1 MNLLLQKIIIALTG
15 LFLCLFLAVH
25 LSANFIL
32 LWPQE
37 ISQGLYNSYSTFLRE
52 NPLIKL
58 VAYLLYL
65 SLLFHIIYA
74 LIVSIKNRR
83 AKPDKY
89 VMNKTI
95 QNSSWASQNM
105 GLLGTLI
112 LIFIVIHLANFW
124 ARIKLGMGVSVGIDI
139 AGNVDVYK
147 VADALFKQ
155 PFYVLLYSILAIPLG
170 FHINHGLKSAFKT
183 IGIHHKKA
191 LKIVSNISFIY
202 ALVIALGFGI
212 IPIIVYFK

>member
-1 MNLLLQKIIIALTG
+1 MNLLFQKIIIALTG

-32 LWPQE
+32 LWPE
-37 ISQGLYNSYSTFLRE
+37 EVSQDMYNSYSTFLRE
-52 NPLIKL
+52 SPLIKL

-74 LIVSIKNRR
+74 FIVTVKNWR

-89 VMNKTI
+89 VMNKTS

-105 GLLGTLI
+105 GLLGMLI
-112 LIFIVIHLANFW
+112 LIFIVIHMANFW
-124 ARIKLGMGVSVGIDI
+124 ARIKLGLGESVGMDL
-139 AGNVDVYK
+139 AGNVDVYQ
-147 VADALFKQ
+147 VADALFQQ
-155 PFYVLLYSILAIPLG
+155 PFYVLFYSILAIPLW
-170 FHINHGLKSAFKT
+170 FHLHHGLKSAFMT
-183 IGIHHKKA
+183 MGVHHKYT
-191 LKIVSNISFIY
+191 LKILSKISFIY
-202 ALVIALGFGI
+202 ALVISLGFGI

>member
-1 MNLLLQKIIIALTG
+1 MNLLFQKIIIALTG

-37 ISQGLYNSYSTFLRE
+37 ISQDMYNSYSAFLRE
-52 NPLIKL
+52 NPFIKL
-58 VAYLLYL
+58 VAYVLYF
-65 SLLFHIIYA
+65 SLLFHLLYA

-105 GLLGTLI
+105 GLLGIMI
-112 LIFIVIHLANFW
+112 LIFILIHLANFW
-124 ARIKLGMGVSVGIDI
+124 VRIKLGIGEAVGLDLS
-139 AGNVDVYK
+139 GNVDVYK

-155 PFYVLLYSILAIPLG
+155 PLYVLFYSIIAIPPG
-170 FHINHGLKSAFKT
+170 FHLNHGLNSAFKT
-183 IGIHHKKA
+183 LGLHHKNA
-191 LKIVSNISFIY
+191 LKILTKISFIY
-202 ALVIALGFGI
+202 ALIISLGFGL
-212 IPIIVYFK
+212 IPIFVYFK

>member
-1 MNLLLQKIIIALTG
+1 MSLLFQKIIIALTG

-37 ISQGLYNSYSTFLRE
+37 ISQDMYNSYSAFLRE
-52 NPLIKL
+52 NPFIKL
-58 VAYLLYL
+58 VAYVLYF
-65 SLLFHIIYA
+65 SLLFHLLYA

-83 AKPDKY
+83 AKPQKY
-89 VMNKTI
+89 VMNKTL

-105 GLLGTLI
+105 GLLGILI

-124 ARIKLGMGVSVGIDI
+124 VRIKLGFGEAVGLDI
-139 AGNVDVYK
+139 SGNVDVYK

-155 PFYVLLYSILAIPLG
+155 PFYVLFYSILAIPLG
-170 FHINHGLKSAFKT
+170 FHLNHGLKSAFKT
-183 IGIHHKKA
+183 LGLHHKNA
-191 LKIVSNISFIY
+191 LKILTKISFIY
-202 ALVIALGFGI
+202 ALIISLGFGI